1 LWPAY
6 FDSARSWSEGRR
18 VPLNLAVINP
28 SVDEISDAARRLGLE
43 AIVEADKCYP
53 STWWRREGRVLIRKV
68 KGLSKTKIIRMVAEE
83 LIRIRSEK
91 RSARK

>member
-1 LWPAY
+1 
-6 FDSARSWSEGRR
+6 
-18 VPLNLAVINP
+18 
-28 SVDEISDAARRLGLE
+28 LE